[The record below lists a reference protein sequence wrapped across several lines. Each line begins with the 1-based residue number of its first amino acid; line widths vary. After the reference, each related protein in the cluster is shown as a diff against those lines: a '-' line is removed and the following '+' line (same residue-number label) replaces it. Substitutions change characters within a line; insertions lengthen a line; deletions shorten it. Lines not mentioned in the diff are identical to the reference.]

1 INWYL
6 FLFFPPG
13 PVVGQSFSISDCQ
26 SCYHLASG
34 TIVGI
39 IVGDIILTLLIAL
52 SVFCFVSRMK
62 KNHLEALQGQC
73 MKATKGNIS
82 MSASRKVK
90 DDAESTYQ
98 DLQGVRND
106 IYSDLRRVDK

>member
-1 INWYL
+1 MGRGWL
-6 FLFFPPG
+6 CVLTPLAGLLG
-13 PVVGQSFSISDCQ
+13 PVVGQENCQ

-62 KNHLEALQGQC
+62 KNHLEALQ
-73 MKATKGNIS
+73 ATKGNIS